1 MEISKHVKENIYC
14 TPGGETNW
22 GNYGSSQTW
31 KKSRTLYRSTARKAG
46 SIAARCLLDFVLSLK
61 QTGSLWISTVRVC
74 LLAGFNQCVCVCVC
88 VVFHM
93 LPPHPTSWLAGRGQK
108 GHCPQLVMIPTL
120 RCLFVSII
128 KTPQGH
134 QLQLVMSHRGRAH
147 RGHLTCMKIDR
158 LCHVTAVITRQSDK
172 SYSDQ
177 ASQRGNSND
186 ILLLL
191 PLNINMLQSG
201 LSFMSENTK
210 TTYSNTE
217 QFEH

>member
-1 MEISKHVKENIYC
+1 MSRRIYTVRLVGRLTGGIMDPVKHEKKVAHC
-14 TPGGETNW
+14 TDPQQGRLDPSLHVVYW
-22 GNYGSSQTW
+22 ILYYHWSRLDLYGSPLCVFVYW
-31 KKSRTLYRSTARKAG
+31 RA
-46 SIAARCLLDFVLSLK
+46 SINA
-61 QTGSLWISTVRVC
+61 
-74 LLAGFNQCVCVCVC
+74 CVCVCVWYFTC
-88 VVFHM
+88 C
-93 LPPHPTSWLAGRGQK
+93 PPYPTSWLAGRGQK